1 MQSPHEV
8 VLRPVV
14 SEKSTDLQ
22 IDNNQY
28 VFEVARASNKIE
40 IRNAVEMIFGVRVEG
55 VRTQVVRGDIRRVG
69 RFYGRERRWKKAIV
83 TLHPEDNIDLY
94 GEE

>member
-8 VLRPVV
+8 ILRPVV
-14 SEKSTDLQ
+14 TEKSTDLQ
-22 IDNNQY
+22 VENNQY
-28 VFEVARASNKIE
+28 IFEVARGANKIE
-40 IRNAVEMIFGVRVEG
+40 VRSAVEMIFGVRVAG
-55 VRTQVVRGDIRRVG
+55 VRTQVVRGDYRRVG
-69 RFYGRERRWKKAIV
+69 KFTGKTRQWKKAIV